1 MSRIERIVVSL
12 LRFDTFFRT
21 NFLLSKFPIWK
32 VKKKDTCKLVVSYHW
47 PIFLVLIDS
56 NFEKKKKNSF
66 CRNSFYMENNR
77 TRNFVAFE
85 KKKTRNSFTFVQ
97 RDDKNSLF
105 EMECG
110 RTNIS
115 AEKRKKKGR
124 HAIFFFFLA
133 MERREVTTTFTK
145 TRWRFSSKVYRYAA
159 CNSIANPSSTVIKR
173 RGTRVSHQLC
183 IGNA

>member
-1 MSRIERIVVSL
+1 
-12 LRFDTFFRT
+12 
-21 NFLLSKFPIWK
+21 
-32 VKKKDTCKLVVSYHW
+32 
-47 PIFLVLIDS
+47 
-56 NFEKKKKNSF
+56 
-66 CRNSFYMENNR
+66 MENNR

-105 EMECG
+105 EMECD

-124 HAIFFFFLA
+124 HAIFFFLA

-145 TRWRFSSKVYRYAA
+145 TR
-159 CNSIANPSSTVIKR
+159 
-173 RGTRVSHQLC
+173 
-183 IGNA
+183 